1 MKNEIFDNMLSR
13 YELATEQQKRNAIFE
28 VNQQIILAGLYAGG
42 FFESAAFYGGTC
54 LRIFHRLQRF
64 SEDMDFSLLVPN
76 EDFDFS
82 KYFQPIVDAFAL
94 VGREVEITKKDKR
107 SFGKVESAFLK
118 DNTDVYDV
126 TFQTEKSIKIKIE
139 VDTCPPLNFTTE
151 QKLLL
156 QPHSFMTRCFTLPD
170 LFAGKMHALVYRAWK
185 NRVKGR
191 DWYDFEWYVRNGVAL
206 DFAHLAERCKQFN
219 GEDITP
225 ESFKEK
231 LIERLSTA
239 DIKQVKEDVLPFVRN
254 PKELDI
260 WSNDYFVQLAEMVRL
275 EPQFRNAE

>member
-1 MKNEIFDNMLSR
+1 MRNEIFDNMLSR
-13 YELATEQQKRNAIFE
+13 YELTTEQQKRNAIFE

-54 LRIFHRLQRF
+54 LRIFHGLQRF
-64 SEDMDFSLLVPN
+64 SEDMDFSLLAPDEN
-76 EDFDFS
+76 FDFS

-94 VGREVEITKKDKR
+94 VGREVEITKKDKK

-139 VDTCPPLNFTTE
+139 VDTNPPLNFTTE

-254 PKELDI
+254 PKELDL
-260 WSNDYFVQLAEMVRL
+260 WSNDYFVQLVEMVRI
-275 EPQFRNAE
+275 E

>member
-13 YELATEQQKRNAIFE
+13 YELTTEQQKRNAIFE

-54 LRIFHRLQRF
+54 LRIFHGLQRF
-64 SEDMDFSLLVPN
+64 SEDMDFSLLAPDEN
-76 EDFDFS
+76 FDFS

-94 VGREVEITKKDKR
+94 VGREVEITKKDKK

-139 VDTCPPLNFTTE
+139 VDTNPPLNFTTE

-225 ESFKEK
+225 ESFKAK

-260 WSNDYFVQLAEMVRL
+260 WSNDYFVQLAEMVKYL
-275 EPQFRNAE
+275 S

>member
-1 MKNEIFDNMLSR
+1 MRNEIFDNMLSR
-13 YELATEQQKRNAIFE
+13 YELTTEQQKRNAIFE

-54 LRIFHRLQRF
+54 LRIFHGLQRF
-64 SEDMDFSLLVPN
+64 SEDMDFSLMAPN
-76 EDFDFS
+76 ENFDFS

-94 VGREVEITKKDKR
+94 VGREVEITKKDKK

-139 VDTCPPLNFTTE
+139 VDTNPPLNFTTE

-191 DWYDFEWYVRNGVAL
+191 DWYDFEWYVRHNIPL
-206 DFAHLAERCKQFN
+206 DFGHLAERCKQFN
-219 GEDITP
+219 NEDITP
-225 ESFKEK
+225 EQFRDK

-239 DIKQVKEDVLPFVRN
+239 EIKQVKEDVLPFVRD
-254 PKELDI
+254 PKELAI
-260 WSNDYFVQLAEMVRL
+260 WSNDYFVQLVEMVRI
-275 EPQFRNAE
+275 E